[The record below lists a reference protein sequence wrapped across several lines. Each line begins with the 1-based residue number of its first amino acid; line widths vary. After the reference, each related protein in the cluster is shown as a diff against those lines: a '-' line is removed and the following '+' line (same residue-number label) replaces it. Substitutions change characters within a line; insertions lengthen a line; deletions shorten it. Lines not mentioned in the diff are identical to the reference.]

1 MPRLS
6 SRLLLLFLV
15 TAVLGGG
22 LVGCDSGGGGDDLEA
37 SSATVQFASAGKS
50 ATPSDSLVSVPI
62 TLQNPQGSE
71 VSVEVL
77 FAAQA
82 SSAPD
87 SAIGGGET
95 KSVTFPSSAES
106 GATQSVTFDVS
117 KADLSGGPLD
127 AYFALQNAQSEAPVE
142 IGETDEFAI
151 NIGATPIAEARQKP
165 TGTTVTIEGTIT
177 RSDDIG
183 FYFQDGSGAA
193 LYVVHFGEGPLGSAV
208 TSGDLGVGTQLRL
221 TGSTGEYEGL
231 YQLQDVGGSYTVL
244 AQEAELPA
252 PQEIALADVGEEY
265 EAELV
270 SVAGLTVDASGS
282 FQAGTGYTLSNAS
295 GESITMFV
303 PDGSGL
309 VGQTIPDGETTYTG
323 VVDVFSGSFQF
334 LGLRAGD
341 IGEADDG
348 GGNGPNV
355 VSIAEA
361 REMNGTE
368 VTVEGLVTRVAE
380 VGAYLQDET
389 AGVKISRQ
397 GSDFTGAVT
406 RGDSLRATGTV
417 TFFNGL
423 AQFDQ
428 DDLASYEVLSSGHPL
443 PESPPTLTLSEIADG
458 GEEHE
463 AEVVRVEEFTFANS
477 DGSFASDGG
486 DGFGNYTITDGS
498 GGGGEEGVPFRV
510 PEGSYYI
517 DQPIPD
523 GEVIFQ
529 GVLGQFSGSDD
540 PSVDQGYQLTGL
552 DEGDLE
558 ETDGGGGEAQ
568 TLLSEGFQDDDGP
581 SGLGPFT
588 TYSVASDT
596 ANWTRDT
603 FDDENF
609 YAYING
615 FDDTEESND
624 WLISPALNFAEA
636 SNEKLAFKTAK
647 GYDGPALSVKVSTNY
662 DGEGNPE
669 EADWTDITDRV
680 TLAQNSDKPEGENF
694 TPFIS
699 SGEADLSDEAFQNE
713 TVYVAFQYVSDDD
726 AAAWEVDDVV
736 VAEESATGSGGFP
749 MPPGRP

>member
-6 SRLLLLFLV
+6 PRFLLLFLV

-151 NIGATPIAEARQKP
+151 NIGATPVAEARQKP

-282 FQAGTGYTLSNAS
+282 FQAGTGYTLSSAS

-323 VVDVFSGSFQF
+323 VVDVFRGSFQF

-348 GGNGPNV
+348 GGGDAQVILAEDFQDGADLGAFSQYSVSSDSNWVHRSFEENGY
-355 VSIAEA
+355 
-361 REMNGTE
+361 
-368 VTVEGLVTRVAE
+368 
-380 VGAYLQDET
+380 AY
-389 AGVKISRQ
+389 I
-397 GSDFTGAVT
+397 
-406 RGDSLRATGTV
+406 
-417 TFFNGL
+417 N
-423 AQFDQ
+423 QFDA
-428 DDLASYEVLSSGHPL
+428 DEAANDWLITDEVLAL
-443 PESPPTLTLSEIADG
+443 DDFEN
-458 GEEHE
+458 
-463 AEVVRVEEFTFANS
+463 EVLTFANVKRYGSEDTDLRLKYSTDYDGEGDPTSATWTDISGRVTWDDASGDYTFQTAGPVDLS
-477 DGSFASDGG
+477 DLPGSVYLAFHYTEADDALWQLDDILIEEEGASDGG
-486 DGFGNYTITDGS
+486 F
-498 GGGGEEGVPFRV
+498 
-510 PEGSYYI
+510 PE
-517 DQPIPD
+517 
-523 GEVIFQ
+523 
-529 GVLGQFSGSDD
+529 
-540 PSVDQGYQLTGL
+540 
-552 DEGDLE
+552 
-558 ETDGGGGEAQ
+558 
-568 TLLSEGFQDDDGP
+568 
-581 SGLGPFT
+581 
-588 TYSVASDT
+588 
-596 ANWTRDT
+596 
-603 FDDENF
+603 
-609 YAYING
+609 
-615 FDDTEESND
+615 
-624 WLISPALNFAEA
+624 
-636 SNEKLAFKTAK
+636 
-647 GYDGPALSVKVSTNY
+647 
-662 DGEGNPE
+662 
-669 EADWTDITDRV
+669 
-680 TLAQNSDKPEGENF
+680 
-694 TPFIS
+694 
-699 SGEADLSDEAFQNE
+699 
-713 TVYVAFQYVSDDD
+713 
-726 AAAWEVDDVV
+726 
-736 VAEESATGSGGFP
+736 
-749 MPPGRP
+749 PPGRPNN

>member
-6 SRLLLLFLV
+6 SRFLLLFLV

-270 SVAGLTVDASGS
+270 SVAGLTIDASGS
-282 FQAGTGYTLSNAS
+282 FQAGTGYTLGNAS

-361 REMNGTE
+361 REMSGTE
-368 VTVEGLVTRVAE
+368 VTVEGLVTRVADA
-380 VGAYLQDET
+380 GAYLQDET

-406 RGDSLRATGTV
+406 KGDSLRATGTV

-463 AEVVRVEEFTFANS
+463 AEVVRVEGFTFANS

-558 ETDGGGGEAQ
+558 ETDGGGGDAQ
-568 TLLSEGFQDDDGP
+568 VILAEDFQDGAD
-581 SGLGPFT
+581 LGAFSQ
-588 TYSVASDT
+588 YSVSSDS
-596 ANWTRDT
+596 NWVRRS
-603 FDDENF
+603 FEGNG
-609 YAYING
+609 YAYINQY
-615 FDDTEESND
+615 DADEAAND
-624 WLISPALNFAEA
+624 WLITDEVLALDDFQ
-636 SNEKLAFKTAK
+636 NEVLTFTN
-647 GYDGPALSVKVSTNY
+647 VKRYGSGDTDLRLKYSTDY
-662 DGEGNPE
+662 DGEGDPTS
-669 EADWTDITDRV
+669 ATWTDISGRV
-680 TLAQNSDKPEGENF
+680 TWDDA
-694 TPFIS
+694 
-699 SGEADLSDEAFQNE
+699 SGDYTFQTAGPVDLSDLPGSVYLAFHYTEA
-713 TVYVAFQYVSDDD
+713 DD
-726 AAAWEVDDVV
+726 ALWQLDDILI
-736 VAEESATGSGGFP
+736 EEEGASDGGFSD
-749 MPPGRP
+749 PPGRP